1 MTENMCNVHSVDM
14 TGSQMLWCKV
24 CQQDISYLKN
34 QSRERLFFRK
44 GYKIIKALTK
54 TTFHAVA
61 DAIFDMQ
68 FVQLVRHNMY
78 FFKCGRY
85 FTLRGG
91 AQSPN
96 GNSGGAIVP
105 IFVAKNLH
113 KSNKYI
119 QGIFY
124 FTEICKKSIK
134 FKINRLY
141 TLYKQ

>member
-85 FTLRGG
+85 FIL
-91 AQSPN
+91 
-96 GNSGGAIVP
+96 
-105 IFVAKNLH
+105 
-113 KSNKYI
+113 
-119 QGIFY
+119 
-124 FTEICKKSIK
+124 
-134 FKINRLY
+134 
-141 TLYKQ
+141 